1 MRYILLTLLALTVPA
16 SLGDAQADALA
27 DLTVEVMIKSDG
39 MSDYYKA
46 EEAQRN
52 GKFSEAIKWYRIA
65 IKKKNPLA
73 QYALGYSYF
82 KGRGVPKDNSKA
94 VKWYRKAAGQGLP
107 EAQVLLGH
115 MYANGRG
122 VRTNATE
129 AAKWYRVAAVKG
141 VSKAQILLAKA
152 YQRGFGVSKDYS
164 KAVKWYRRA
173 AKQEVPKA
181 QKALAMLYADG
192 QGVRRDRVKAL
203 MWLNIAE
210 IRGRHKDVSD
220 KTFLSSAFL
229 AKKVLS
235 KEMDIV
241 SRAEA
246 KFRTKICLISFY
258 LWCG

>member
-1 MRYILLTLLALTVPA
+1 MTFKPSILFLTLLVLTVPA
-16 SLGDAQADALA
+16 SLGDAQADAFK
-27 DLTVEVMIKSDG
+27 DLTVEIMIKSDG

-46 EEAQRN
+46 QEAQQN

-65 IKKKNPLA
+65 VKKKNPLA
-73 QYALGYSYF
+73 QYALGYSYV

-94 VKWYRKAAGQGLP
+94 VKWYR
-107 EAQVLLGH
+107 
-115 MYANGRG
+115 
-122 VRTNATE
+122 
-129 AAKWYRVAAVKG
+129 
-141 VSKAQILLAKA
+141 
-152 YQRGFGVSKDYS
+152 
-164 KAVKWYRRA
+164 RA
-173 AKQEVPKA
+173 AKQEVPAA
-181 QKALAMLYADG
+181 QKGLAMLYADG

-229 AKKVLS
+229 AKRFLS

-246 KFRTKICLISFY
+246 KIRTKICLSSFY